1 MREWWASPL
10 APAVCVVGY
19 LVAAGAGFGIYS
31 VVCGR
36 VRDRETEARSDSV
49 VLPMGARVF
58 FMWALRPLWFLV
70 RWSGVPAT
78 AITTV
83 ATLFAFGA
91 GLAAA
96 QGSLALAG
104 WLYLAAGIGDVF
116 DGRVARLQGTANSSG
131 AAIDSILDRYSD
143 AAVPLGLAW
152 YFRGGWPQLMVLA
165 ALVGTLLVSYVRA
178 RGEGLGVSVTVGT
191 MQRPERVALLGSAL
205 ALGPAFEALMGGVSA
220 DGLLI
225 ATVTLIAVATHAT
238 ALHRLLHL
246 LRRLRQGR
254 REHASWRRFAPAAV
268 SAFLATLVDFALVV
282 FLVSN
287 AGMSAAPATAI
298 GCILG
303 GAANFSLNRW
313 WTFASRDRPAPQA
326 LRYVIVS
333 TVSAMLNGG
342 GVALVVALPL
352 PDYRIGWL
360 LVRGL
365 VFVCWNFPLQR
376 GYVYGSRGR
385 GKPAIARGGGRAD
398 AHELS
403 RRAT

>member
-1 MREWWASPL
+1 MPVICL
-10 APAVCVVGY
+10 AGY
-19 LVAAGAGFGIYS
+19 LAAAGAGLAVYS
-31 VVCGR
+31 WVHGR
-36 VRDRETEARSDSV
+36 FRDKETESRGDSV

-152 YFRGGWPQLMVLA
+152 YFRGGWPQLIVLA

-178 RGEGLGVSVTVGT
+178 RGEGLGVNVTVGM
-191 MQRPERVALLGSAL
+191 MQRPERVTLLGTAL
-205 ALGPAFEALMGGVSA
+205 ALGPAFEAMMGTVSA
-220 DGLLI
+220 DGILI
-225 ATVTLIAVATHAT
+225 ATVTFIAIATQAT
-238 ALHRLLHL
+238 ALHRLVHL
-246 LRRLRQGR
+246 LRRLRQGPQER
-254 REHASWRRFAPAAV
+254 PASWRRFAPAAI

-282 FLVSN
+282 VLVAN
-287 AGMSAAPATAI
+287 TEMSAASATAI

-313 WTFASRDRPAPQA
+313 WTFASRGRPVPQA
-326 LRYVIVS
+326 VRYSIVS
-333 TVSAMLNGG
+333 AVSALLNGG
-342 GVALVVALPL
+342 GVALVLALPL
-352 PDYRIGWL
+352 PDYRLGWL
-360 LVRGL
+360 VVRGL

-376 GYVYGSRGR
+376 GYVYGRRGR
-385 GKPAIARGGGRAD
+385 GKPESVSRDGSRAD
-398 AHELS
+398 GHSLS